1 MMAEE
6 KAYWR
11 VFQQQNVLD
20 GLRIFIDLSDE
31 FLELLRKDD
40 VISEKTLDRIKSY
53 PWPASRTELI
63 QTLVRMKWTQM
74 TFDKFYSAVVKT
86 QDSQLCK
93 LLTDRLPYGKAEHGT
108 KEYSSNLYSGIDE
121 LLGPLSTEN
130 RVKVQTMLRDR
141 DLEIINLRTESER
154 IREELRSATKQ
165 LSNETVQH
173 KYLDTR
179 LTDWL
184 AGLPI
189 NISSTADK
197 LDETV
202 LVESLKSVDKH
213 ISKQSRRISELE
225 SEQAELRL
233 KIKALQN
240 DVEALTEDK
249 NRLLQTA
256 RAKPEKE
263 TKQDDITRTALVGDD
278 DIFKTKMA
286 FEARSRP
293 ENATSSS
300 CGGDFAPKTKKKTG
314 IDGLKETRRKNS
326 LQISPKTLADQLK
339 AAEHASHNRMR
350 RNSLPKLST
359 TQSNAP
365 GSPFGASPKTRRKS
379 RTPDSMPR
387 INAFEI

>member
-1 MMAEE
+1 MAEV
-6 KAYWR
+6 KAYWKL
-11 VFQQQNVLD
+11 FQQQNVLD

-31 FLELLRKDD
+31 FLELLKKDGI
-40 VISEKTLDRIKSY
+40 ISEKAFDRIKSY

-63 QTLVRMKWTQM
+63 QTLVRMRWTQE
-74 TFDKFYSAVVKT
+74 TFDKFYKAVVKT

-93 LLTDRLPYGKAEHGT
+93 LLTDRLPSGTAEHGT
-108 KEYSSNLYSGIDE
+108 KSYSTNLYTGMDE
-121 LLGPLSTEN
+121 LLGPLSIES

-141 DLEIINLRTESER
+141 DLEIINLRTDNER

-189 NISSTADK
+189 DISSTADK

-202 LVESLKSVDKH
+202 LVESLKSVDQH
-213 ISKQSRRISELE
+213 IGNQSRRISQLE
-225 SEQAELRL
+225 SEQTELRS

-240 DVEALTEDK
+240 DVETLTEDRD
-249 NRLLQTA
+249 RLLVAA

-263 TKQDDITRTALVGDD
+263 VKQDERTKTAVVSGNHEDD
-278 DIFKTKMA
+278 VAILKPKMA
-286 FEARSRP
+286 FEIRSLP
-293 ENATSSS
+293 ESAASSS
-300 CGGDFAPKTKKKTG
+300 NVGDFSPKAKKKTA
-314 IDGLKETRRKNS
+314 IDGLKENKRKIS
-326 LQISPKTLADQLK
+326 LQISPKTLAGQLK
-339 AAEHASHNRMR
+339 AEHASHSCVR

-359 TQSNAP
+359 QP
-365 GSPFGASPKTRRKS
+365 HIGVSPKMRRKS
-379 RTPDSMPR
+379 RTPDCLPR
-387 INAFEI
+387 PNAFDM

>member
-1 MMAEE
+1 
-6 KAYWR
+6 
-11 VFQQQNVLD
+11 
-20 GLRIFIDLSDE
+20 
-31 FLELLRKDD
+31 
-40 VISEKTLDRIKSY
+40 
-53 PWPASRTELI
+53 
-63 QTLVRMKWTQM
+63 
-74 TFDKFYSAVVKT
+74 
-86 QDSQLCK
+86 
-93 LLTDRLPYGKAEHGT
+93 
-108 KEYSSNLYSGIDE
+108 
-121 LLGPLSTEN
+121 
-130 RVKVQTMLRDR
+130 MLRDR

-263 TKQDDITRTALVGDD
+263 TKQDDITRTAVVGDD
-278 DIFKTKMA
+278 DNFKTKMA
-286 FEARSRP
+286 FEARSPP
-293 ENATSSS
+293 ESATSSS